1 MYIGIDLGT
10 SAVKIVLVNQD
21 QVVVASTNRPF
32 SIDRPKPGWSEQDPE
47 VWFDSVAAG
56 LDELARKNGKHM
68 AQVQSIGLSGQMH
81 GVVLLDKYDASV
93 RPAILW
99 NDSRSTAEA
108 SELNQKYPELIETAG
123 VRAMPGFTGPKL
135 LWLSRN
141 EPDTFTSARYLLFP
155 KDYLRLQLCGERS
168 TDVSEAAGS
177 WLLDQRNRSWSN
189 KSIMACAAKNLT
201 LPEVFESAQPTGTL
215 EPGLAKRWA
224 LPPGVIIA
232 AGAGDVASGCV
243 GVGAVDEQH
252 GLISL
257 GTSAQV
263 VISSGEFKPQ
273 TEKLV
278 HTFCHALPD
287 KWFQMAALLNGTS
300 VLDAL
305 SRWTGGAEVGSMISS
320 VEKRFNGPGRL
331 LALPYL
337 SGERTPHNDSEIG
350 GAIVGLRHSST
361 TEDITLAFLESI
373 AFSLADGLAAL
384 EVGDNRPVQMALIGG
399 GSKSAFLSG
408 LIASVLN
415 IPTVKHT
422 SAELG
427 PALGAARLARLA
439 VTGENFSEVIT
450 PLPIQRIFEP
460 DANLHQQYEPRLKE
474 FQRLYKA
481 LRDDFG
487 SYSV

>member
-21 QVVVASTNRPF
+21 QVVVASMDRPF
-32 SIDRPKPGWSEQDPE
+32 ATDRPKPGWAEQNPG
-47 VWFDSVAAG
+47 VWFEMVAAG
-56 LDELARKNGKHM
+56 LDELASKNGNQM
-68 AQVQSIGLSGQMH
+68 AQVSSIGLSGQMH
-81 GVVLLDKYDASV
+81 GAVLLDKYDAPV

-99 NDSRSTAEA
+99 NDCRSAAEA
-108 SELNQKYPELIETAG
+108 FELNQKYPELIETAG

-141 EPDTFTSARYLLFP
+141 EPDTFTSASYLLFP

-168 TDVSEAAGS
+168 TDVSDAAGS

-189 KSIMACAAKNLT
+189 KSIMACAAERLT

-215 EPGLAKRWA
+215 DPSLAKRWA

-243 GVGAVDEQH
+243 GVGAVDDQH

-263 VISSGEFKPQ
+263 VVSSGIFQPQ
-273 TEKLV
+273 TENLV

-287 KWFQMAALLNGTS
+287 RWFNMAALLNGTS

-305 SRWTGGAEVGSMISS
+305 SRWTGGTKVGSMITN
-320 VEKRFNGPGRL
+320 VEKRFDRPGRL

-337 SGERTPHNDSEIG
+337 SGERTPHNDSEIR

-384 EVGDNRPVQMALIGG
+384 EVGDNRPAKMALIGG

-408 LIASVLN
+408 LIASILN
-415 IPTVKHT
+415 IQIVKHT
-422 SAELG
+422 GAELG

-439 VTGENFSEVIT
+439 LTGENFSEVVT
-450 PLPIQRIFEP
+450 PLPIQRVFEP
-460 DANLHQQYEPRLKE
+460 NANLHQQYGPRLKE

-487 SYSV
+487 SDSV